1 MDKET
6 AARVYQLFALKVP
19 TKRIVAETG
28 ADEAEV
34 KRMRR
39 AWNQDGRKAPEDM
52 RPTPA
57 AVVMPRELHTIP
69 TPERSGKDAESDRR
83 AFADPTMDGLLE
95 LANSMIE
102 DYNASA
108 LLSDPRER
116 IYARTVYG
124 KNVAAVYRQ
133 IGEWAGLEAPPP
145 ETPVTNPVDTF
156 VMDALKQ
163 QLKSWDHME
172 WEAMQMDPNGPEDEL
187 RAAVLAFQR
196 RHHPTTFSCG
206 SPTYAD
212 SHIIDAFRDGT
223 ATYAQMKEVLSHY
236 TPEYEDDDLE
246 DERWTTTRYGGS
258 TPCSL

>member
-1 MDKET
+1 MDRET

-69 TPERSGKDAESDRR
+69 TPKRTGKDDEADRR

-102 DYNASA
+102 DYNAA
-108 LLSDPRER
+108 AMLSDPRER

-124 KNVAAVYRQ
+124 KNVVQVYKQ

-156 VMDALKQ
+156 MMEAMKQ
-163 QLKSWDHME
+163 QLRNWDVME
-172 WEAMQMDPNGPEDEL
+172 WDLMDLNPDGPEDEL
-187 RAAVLAFQR
+187 RAGVLRMQR
-196 RHHPTTFSCG
+196 KYHPTSFESG
-206 SPTYAD
+206 SGSDAD
-212 SHIIDAFRDGT
+212 RHIEDAFRNGT
-223 ATYAQMKEVLSHY
+223 ATYQQMLEVLRRHDD
-236 TPEYEDDDLE
+236 PRDEDDLE